1 MKNISIRLWLVGCAV
16 LVNTVACL
24 QAQAQLNPPSAIY
37 FQNQYLAN
45 PAWAGAEG
53 GATVNLGYR
62 RQWNDIEQAP
72 VTQYFSGVYKFD
84 EKAGV
89 GAVLYSEKAGLLRR
103 TKIMAS
109 YGYHLP
115 LATDRTLHL
124 GLSAGVM
131 SEKISTSDIH
141 GDLDDPTVARFN
153 DRGLYV
159 DGDFG
164 VAYTD
169 HSLTLQASI
178 PNIRSTFESED
189 NPVDKSLF
197 FAAASYAWV
206 FERAFN
212 TVRLEPK
219 VIFRGVKGHDNIV
232 DVGADVRLENQRLNF
247 FALYHST
254 KNATLGAGLEVIER
268 LTLTAMFTSE
278 TSGLREQGGGTFEF
292 GLKGK
297 LLGKEK

>member
-1 MKNISIRLWLVGCAV
+1 MKNISIRLRLAGCGV
-16 LVNTVACL
+16 LFGTVASL

-45 PAWAGAEG
+45 PAWAGAED
-53 GATVNLGYR
+53 GATINLGYR
-62 RQWNDIEQAP
+62 RQWSDIDQAP
-72 VTQYFSGVYKFD
+72 VTQYLSGVYKVD

-115 LATDRTLHL
+115 LATERTLHL

-131 SEKISTSDIH
+131 SEKISNSDVH

-153 DRGLYV
+153 DRGLFV

-169 HSLTLQASI
+169 HSFTLQASI
-178 PNIRSTFESED
+178 PNIRSTFENEG

-197 FAAASYAWV
+197 FAAVSYAWV
-206 FERAFN
+206 FEQPFN
-212 TVRLEPK
+212 TFRLEPK
-219 VIFRGVKGHDNIV
+219 VAFRGVKGHDNIV
-232 DVGADVRLENQRLNF
+232 DIGANIRLENQRLNF

-254 KNATLGAGLEVIER
+254 KNATLGAGLEVVEGV
-268 LTLTAMFTSE
+268 TLTAIFTSE
-278 TSGLREQGGGTFEF
+278 TKGLNEYGGGTFEF

>member
-1 MKNISIRLWLVGCAV
+1 MKNISIRLWLIGSGIV
-16 LVNTVACL
+16 LGTIASL
-24 QAQAQLNPPSAIY
+24 QVQAQLNPPSAIY

-45 PAWAGAEG
+45 PAWAGSEA

-62 RQWNDIEQAP
+62 RQWSDIDDAP
-72 VTQYFSGVYKFD
+72 VTQYLSGVYRFD

-103 TKIMAS
+103 TKVMAS

-115 LATDRTLHL
+115 LATERTLHL

-131 SEKISTSDIH
+131 SEKISTSDVH

-164 VAYTD
+164 AAYTD
-169 HSLTLQASI
+169 HRFTAQASI
-178 PNIRSTFESED
+178 PNIRSTFENED

-197 FAAASYAWV
+197 FAAVSYYWV
-206 FERAFN
+206 FERPFN
-212 TVRLEPK
+212 TFRVEPK
-219 VIFRGVKGHDNIV
+219 VSFRGVKGHDNIV
-232 DVGADVRLENQRLNF
+232 DVGANVRLENQRLNF

-254 KNATLGAGLEVIER
+254 KNATLGAGIEVIEGVA
-268 LTLTAMFTSE
+268 LTAMFTSE
-278 TSGLREQGGGTFEF
+278 TKGLREYGGGTFEF

-297 LLGKEK
+297 LSGKEK

>member
-1 MKNISIRLWLVGCAV
+1 MKNISIRQWLVAGGV
-16 LVNTVACL
+16 LIGTMASL
-24 QAQAQLNPPSAIY
+24 SAQAQLNPPAAIY

-45 PAWAGAEG
+45 PAWAGAEE

-72 VTQYFSGVYKFD
+72 VTQYLSGVYKFD

-103 TKIMAS
+103 TKVMAS
-109 YGYHLP
+109 YGYHLS
-115 LATDRTLHL
+115 LATERTLHL

-131 SEKISTSDIH
+131 SEKISTSDLH
-141 GDLDDPTVARFN
+141 GDLDDPTVMQFN

-164 VAYTD
+164 VAFTD
-169 HSLTLQASI
+169 HRFTLQASI
-178 PNIRSTFESED
+178 PNIRSTFENDE

-219 VIFRGVKGHDNIV
+219 VAFRGVKGHDNIV

-247 FALYHST
+247 FALYHTT

-278 TSGLREQGGGTFEF
+278 TSGLREYGGGTFEF